1 MLKDLNQL
9 IDYIEEHLTEGLS
22 YKIIA
27 ENTGISEYQL
37 KRIFTFI
44 AGMSLMDYIKN
55 RRLTLANRDL
65 LDGSRVTETAFR
77 YGYETV
83 EGFSRAFRDWSGYLP
98 SEISRYGIQK
108 SFPRLTFFIDV
119 RGGKSMEF
127 RIEKKEQ
134 FYVAGVAKKFLSNL
148 KESIKKYKS

>member
-55 RRLTLANRDL
+55 RRLALANRDL

-108 SFPRLTFFIDV
+108 SFPRLTFLLMSEEENRWNFV
-119 RGGKSMEF
+119 SKRKNSFMWQVWRKSSCQ
-127 RIEKKEQ
+127 I
-134 FYVAGVAKKFLSNL
+134 
-148 KESIKKYKS
+148 

>member
-55 RRLTLANRDL
+55 RRLALANRDL
-65 LDGSRVTETAFR
+65 LDG
-77 YGYETV
+77 
-83 EGFSRAFRDWSGYLP
+83 
-98 SEISRYGIQK
+98 
-108 SFPRLTFFIDV
+108 
-119 RGGKSMEF
+119 
-127 RIEKKEQ
+127 
-134 FYVAGVAKKFLSNL
+134 
-148 KESIKKYKS
+148 

>member
-1 MLKDLNQL
+1 MIKRQSRRKINMLKDLNQL

-55 RRLTLANRDL
+55 RRLALANRDL
-65 LDGSRVTETAFR
+65 LDGSR
-77 YGYETV
+77 
-83 EGFSRAFRDWSGYLP
+83 
-98 SEISRYGIQK
+98 
-108 SFPRLTFFIDV
+108 
-119 RGGKSMEF
+119 
-127 RIEKKEQ
+127 
-134 FYVAGVAKKFLSNL
+134 
-148 KESIKKYKS
+148 